1 MTTFILYLIFGY
13 AIPSSDINGLFA
25 PLIFTF
31 LLAYFVA
38 VMFTEIFG
46 MCIETILICFIADE
60 EMFAPEQRF
69 ADGGLKTTMQKTA
82 QANAVKVAPA
92 TEVKEGEELM

>member
-1 MTTFILYLIFGY
+1 
-13 AIPSSDINGLFA
+13 
-25 PLIFTF
+25 
-31 LLAYFVA
+31 
-38 VMFTEIFG
+38 MFTEIFG

-82 QANAVKVAPA
+82 QANQVSVAPAPA
-92 TEVKEGEELM
+92 TEIKEDERGEALM